1 MRESSGVAATIDD
14 KKTPEVASRS
24 DTTAIDSDSYLGKL
38 GSISQP
44 TNHST
49 TSTHPHTNVSVP
61 PNQNQANEDISP
73 EGLLQVIS

>member
-1 MRESSGVAATIDD
+1 MRESSGVASTIDD